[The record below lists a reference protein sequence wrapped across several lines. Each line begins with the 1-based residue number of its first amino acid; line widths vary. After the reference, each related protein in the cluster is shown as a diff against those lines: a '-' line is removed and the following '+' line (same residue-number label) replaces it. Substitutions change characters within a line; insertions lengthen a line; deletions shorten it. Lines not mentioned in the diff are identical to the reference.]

1 VCVRL
6 HPSLGSLG
14 QQSCLIS
21 VIASE
26 SISASGIV
34 GPDILATHQRWR

>member
-1 VCVRL
+1 MILYSV
-6 HPSLGSLG
+6 PASAALG
-14 QQSCLIS
+14 QQRCLIS

-34 GPDILATHQRWR
+34 GPDILATHCRWR